1 MTEAFDELE
10 GLGLSSAVG
19 ADSAWRGFML
29 QALYIGELV
38 ARGEDD
44 AVYMPETVEDL
55 AIVRDAGSD
64 DERIELVQVKSKQ
77 DAALALSHLK
87 PKKHDTPIADDD
99 SFLGHVWSFWSKG
112 IPVSAK
118 VVAFGEV
125 GPELSNAAEGLKE
138 GGSLW
143 RKLVDGHGYSAAF
156 CTWLA
161 TNIAVERADEEGL
174 RSSLRSSLGTRAET
188 AAAVDLAMSDV
199 EAYIYECCRARE
211 RVTPEIWREKLA
223 DFGVQA
229 ASARGYLANYGQTL
243 VPLAEYLS
251 KTSIEEADKLKR
263 SYMAGAAAVPQ
274 HIAMGLD
281 IERPRWQEEIGR
293 AFGAFQVVVVRG
305 ASGQG
310 KSTVCY
316 RWLMDTCAISDVY
329 LISGVTSDNFAGIA
343 SALRG
348 LAKFGNGCVGYVEAD
363 SDDGWVGLC
372 VEINRISASGLKL
385 LVSVREDDAARAGY
399 SAESAGAR
407 DVYLRFGE
415 DEARGLYEQS
425 GTSLFP
431 TFEFAWQ
438 YFGGG
443 PLLEFVYS
451 LNHKVGL
458 RGMLEGQVEKI
469 RSSGEKGWIE
479 FLYLASAAGEYGLPS
494 SIQGLVDVSG
504 CENPQRMLGVME
516 DELLLRS
523 DSERGVVLPLHP
535 YRSKLLAQIIA
546 PMLYEPEEDLT
557 LSACGCACGDYG
569 PLLVR
574 YLYEHELSDGGM
586 ASLTAIA
593 GRSWSSAVHALRAMV
608 WKDARV
614 FFLSTEH
621 LLKQVREHG
630 YPMTSVGQLAIG
642 ATNHPNPEYL
652 DAALALIKDEAARE
666 NLKRLILLLGE
677 YTADFYWTDSFLSGL
692 VRKLPLV
699 LTSKGRLHDAG
710 FVLAYLGQ
718 RGFSENI
725 PDEVVGQL
733 ADLDLERAD
742 LEGALDFLV
751 GLNCAGITVKERNG
765 AALLS
770 RVCQRDHVV
779 WLNTDELIERHSW
792 AEEIEL
798 YDAIPA
804 CCLDEGGEVKQLSA
818 IIVPNLDAEEESR
831 AEDMTPNDVVMR
843 AICDLKRL
851 YPDRGRYCARYVG
864 LKALCGGLAVPDCE
878 KHMPEKNLRLNWPK
892 LVNQY
897 YFAMCGLA
905 DEPAEDWTE
914 LRVSIQE
921 TLSDSVAALRLAS
934 ELVDVII
941 SGNKQIKG
949 KVNALIDV
957 TTRAKDRLDTI
968 KVDTP
973 ACARDPYGFDT
984 GRQQAIYDFM
994 EQRGEGDI
1002 RAGRGW
1008 AAPAFGIQRGSSRI
1022 LPVTA
1027 SLLMQLQL
1035 HFNQIIQMILYIA
1048 GRQNRPAQA
1057 TIYTIAHACALAD
1070 SAEVEF
1076 ASVFGP
1082 GEPLFRRGQKEAL
1095 MLHALHWN
1103 YVWWHGPNKSRRT
1116 LAQQKT
1122 RLNALGKVA
1131 EKLASSLRKE
1141 SSVASAVVEG
1151 DGLLVEYDI
1160 AAEEGFAEVVTR
1172 CLEQSLGYDPTSLGR
1187 IFEWCMLR
1195 ESINMW
1201 IEVSYTQE
1209 GKSLFQRNF
1218 WLGQLVN
1225 NLKDPDH
1232 LERLVPRGALSETG
1246 EPCDTQEAPAR
1257 LMVTAGTYDWL
1268 ESVVVEVR
1276 EAVAGIDPGFA
1287 HVVSEEWTRW
1297 TRPIARQLDALRE
1310 EIENLSE
1317 LASCRDAIAPMLEER
1332 RENSHRLFSLTD

>member
-1 MTEAFDELE
+1 
-10 GLGLSSAVG
+10 
-19 ADSAWRGFML
+19 ML

-38 ARGEDD
+38 ACGEGD
-44 AVYMPETVEDL
+44 AVYIPETVEDL

-77 DAALALSHLK
+77 NAALALSHLK
-87 PKKHDTPIADDD
+87 PKKHDTPIANDD

-138 GGSLW
+138 GGPLW

-199 EAYIYECCRARE
+199 EAYIYECCRTRE
-211 RVTPEIWREKLA
+211 RITPEIWRGKLA

-229 ASARGYLANYGQTL
+229 ASARGYLANYGQTV

-293 AFGAFQVVVVRG
+293 AFGASQVVVVRG

-316 RWLMDTCAISDVY
+316 RWLMDVCAISDVY

-372 VEINRISASGLKL
+372 AEINRISASGLKL

-415 DEARGLYEQS
+415 GEARGLYEQS

-438 YFGGG
+438 CFGGG
-443 PLLEFVYS
+443 PLLEFAYS

-458 RGMLEGQVEKI
+458 RGMLKGQVEKI
-469 RSSGEKGWIE
+469 RSSGEKGWLE

-535 YRSKLLAQIIA
+535 YRSKLLEQIIA

-574 YLYEHELSDGGM
+574 YLHEHELSDGGM

-630 YPMTSVGQLAIG
+630 YPMTSAGQLAIG
-642 ATNHPNPEYL
+642 ATDHPNPEYL

-677 YTADFYWTDSFLSGL
+677 YTTDFYWTDRFLSGL

-751 GLNCAGITVKERNG
+751 GLNCAGITVKERNRV
-765 AALLS
+765 ALLS

-779 WLNTDELIERHSW
+779 WLNTGELIERHSW
-792 AEEIEL
+792 AEEIEP

-818 IIVPNLDAEEESR
+818 IVVPDLDDDEKGAR
-831 AEDMTPNDVVMR
+831 DMTPNDIVMR
-843 AICDLKRL
+843 AICDLRRI
-851 YPDRGRYCARYVG
+851 YPDRGGYCARYVG
-864 LKALCGGLAVPDCE
+864 LKALCGGLEIPDCE
-878 KHMPEKNLRLNWPK
+878 KHIPEKNLRLNWPK
-892 LVNQY
+892 LINQY

-914 LRVSIQE
+914 LRISIQE
-921 TLSDSVAALRLAS
+921 TLSDSVAALRQAS

-941 SGNKQIKG
+941 SGNKRIKG
-949 KVNALIDV
+949 KVNALIDI
-957 TTRAKDRLDTI
+957 TTRTKDRLDTI

-994 EQRGEGDI
+994 EQQGEGGI
-1002 RAGRGW
+1002 RDGRGW

-1048 GRQNRPAQA
+1048 GRQNRPVQA

-1116 LAQQKT
+1116 LAQQKM
-1122 RLNALGKVA
+1122 RLNALGKAV
-1131 EKLASSLRKE
+1131 EKFAGSLRKE
-1141 SSVASAVVEG
+1141 PSVMSAVLRGHEV
-1151 DGLLVEYDI
+1151 LVEYDI
-1160 AAEEGFAEVVTR
+1160 DAGESFAEVAAK
-1172 CLEQSLGYDPTSLGR
+1172 CLERSLGYDPNSPDRL
-1187 IFEWCMLR
+1187 FEWCMLR
-1195 ESINMW
+1195 ESIDTR
-1201 IEVSYTQE
+1201 IEIYYIQGGRRLLHRS
-1209 GKSLFQRNF
+1209 FR
-1218 WLGQLVN
+1218 LGHLVDH
-1225 NLKDPDH
+1225 LKDPESVD
-1232 LERLVPRGALSETG
+1232 RLAPGSLLP
-1246 EPCDTQEAPAR
+1246 EPEEFMDSQEALIR
-1257 LMVTAGTYDWL
+1257 LAASAGSYDL
-1268 ESVVVEVR
+1268 MESAVVEVR
-1276 EAVAGIDPGFA
+1276 EAIAGVDPGLT
-1287 HVVSEEWTRW
+1287 HVVVGECSRW
-1297 TRPIARQLDALRE
+1297 TTSIERQLATLRE
-1310 EIENLSE
+1310 EIERLSE
-1317 LASCRDAIAPMLEER
+1317 LASCHDAIAPMLEER